1 MISVDKIVIKSKIG
15 YLAKPPPPNHHL
27 LVGLQLEEV
36 DRLLFH
42 KVEVV
47 EVELQLGV
55 DLQLRYLSQYR
66 RLLQN
71 HLQDRHHYHLR
82 HQ

>member
-1 MISVDKIVIKSKIG
+1 VE
-15 YLAKPPPPNHHL
+15 
-27 LVGLQLEEV
+27 LQLEEV
-36 DRLLFH
+36 DRLLLH

>member
-1 MISVDKIVIKSKIG
+1 V
-15 YLAKPPPPNHHL
+15 
-27 LVGLQLEEV
+27 LVELQLEEV
-36 DRLLFH
+36 DRLLLH

-47 EVELQLGV
+47 AVELQLEV
-55 DLQLRYLSQYR
+55 KSQHQYFFQYR
-66 RLLQN
+66 RLLQG